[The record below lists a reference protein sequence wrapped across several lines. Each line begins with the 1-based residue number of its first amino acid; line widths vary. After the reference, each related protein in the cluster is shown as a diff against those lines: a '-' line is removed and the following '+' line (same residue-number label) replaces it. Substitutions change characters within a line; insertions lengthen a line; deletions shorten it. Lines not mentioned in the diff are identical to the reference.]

1 MNGATPH
8 PHIDRAACPWPMR
21 VDRDAEFVLGTDRR
35 TARDATP
42 VDMRETLWAA
52 GVLVGDVVVCT

>member
-1 MNGATPH
+1 
-8 PHIDRAACPWPMR
+8 MR